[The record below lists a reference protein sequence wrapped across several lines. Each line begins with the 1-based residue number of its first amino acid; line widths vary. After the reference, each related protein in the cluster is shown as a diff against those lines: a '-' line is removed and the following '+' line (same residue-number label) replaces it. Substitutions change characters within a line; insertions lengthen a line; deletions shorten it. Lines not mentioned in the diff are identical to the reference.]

1 MIKFSK
7 DFIWKNEAWN
17 LQKTVS
23 GFKFNKNWRINN
35 FLIRN
40 LKEQLRLEIFRFL
53 RFCQG
58 LSFWRSLLAFDAW
71 FWRYLS
77 CLSALG
83 SHRAAFRSRLWL
95 VFVVAGGTLTSHCF
109 LSMLDL
115 DAICRGRTLFWC
127 SLLVFDAWLWRYL
140 SSLSA
145 LGAYRAVFRSRLWAL
160 FVVFQSSWLC
170 YCLPSMLDSD
180 AICRSRKHFG
190 SQCFLSIN
198 RSTANSSKNRQ
209 GSQPFM

>member
-23 GFKFNKNWRINN
+23 GFKFNKNWRFDKI
-35 FLIRN
+35 LVRI
-40 LKEQLRLEIFRFL
+40 LYEKMRLEIFRFL

-95 VFVVAGGTLTSHCF
+95 VFVVAGGTLTSHCSGAADF
-109 LSMLDL
+109 QSKKCIIKTNIDVKFTTCVRHVSCLASVEF
-115 DAICRGRTLFWC
+115 G
-127 SLLVFDAWLWRYL
+127 
-140 SSLSA
+140 SA
-145 LGAYRAVFRSRLWAL
+145 LDELIFYERGAS
-160 FVVFQSSWLC
+160 
-170 YCLPSMLDSD
+170 
-180 AICRSRKHFG
+180 
-190 SQCFLSIN
+190 
-198 RSTANSSKNRQ
+198 
-209 GSQPFM
+209 